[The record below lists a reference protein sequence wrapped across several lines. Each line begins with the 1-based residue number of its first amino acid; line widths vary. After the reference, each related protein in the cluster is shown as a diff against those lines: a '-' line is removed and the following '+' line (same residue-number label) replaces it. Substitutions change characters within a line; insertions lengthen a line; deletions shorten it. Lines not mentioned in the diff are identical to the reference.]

1 MTHED
6 AINTMGYL
14 KSKGWRDPETRLVR
28 EGYWVYATSPL
39 TGYAQHFGTIE
50 EVDAYNAA
58 LGTDRQLSLSES
70 EGVERCMSTSALS
83 GRGTGGSSN

>member
-50 EVDAYNAA
+50 EV
-58 LGTDRQLSLSES
+58 
-70 EGVERCMSTSALS
+70 ERCMSTSALS